1 MNLSSLFVV
10 SGPSGVGKTSLVKAL
25 TDSNPALV
33 CPVSYT
39 TRPPRPGE
47 VQGVNYHFVDADEF
61 QQMVGNDE
69 FLEHAEVFGNRY
81 GTARQTVQQQLEL
94 GKTLLLEIDWQ
105 GAAQARKL
113 FPDAT
118 TVMILPPSIK
128 GLRQRLQNRQ
138 QDDEETIEQRMLEA
152 TQELSHY
159 GDFDYLIINEIFDAA
174 LIELESV
181 LTVSHLRSCAL
192 ADEVKRL
199 LPELDGL

>member
-1 MNLSSLFVV
+1 MV

-25 TDSNPALV
+25 TDNNPTLV

-39 TRPPRPGE
+39 TRTPRPGE
-47 VQGVNYHFVDADEF
+47 VQGVNYHFVGADQF
-61 QQMVGNDE
+61 QQMVDNDE
-69 FLEHAEVFGNRY
+69 FLEHAQVFGNRY
-81 GTARQTVQQQLEL
+81 GTARQTVQQQLEQ

-138 QDDEETIEQRMLEA
+138 QDDQAIIDQRMLEA
-152 TQELSHY
+152 TYELSHY
-159 GDFDYLIINEIFDAA
+159 ADFDYLIINEVFETA
-174 LIELESV
+174 LSELESV
-181 LTVSHLRSCAL
+181 LAVSRLRRCAQQG
-192 ADEVKRL
+192 EVRRI
-199 LPELDGL
+199 LPELDHC

>member
-1 MNLSSLFVV
+1 M
-10 SGPSGVGKTSLVKAL
+10 KAL

-47 VQGVNYHFVDADEF
+47 VQGVNYHFVDADKF

-69 FLEHAEVFGNRY
+69 FLEHAQVFGNRY

-159 GDFDYLIINEIFDAA
+159 SDFDYLIINEIFDAA

-181 LTVSHLRSCAL
+181 LAVSHLRSCAL